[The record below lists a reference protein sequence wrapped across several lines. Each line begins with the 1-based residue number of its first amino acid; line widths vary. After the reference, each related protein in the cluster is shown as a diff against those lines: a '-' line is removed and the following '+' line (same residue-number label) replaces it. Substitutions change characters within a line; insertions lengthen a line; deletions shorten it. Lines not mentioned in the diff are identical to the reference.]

1 MKIVVVGTG
10 YVGLVVGTG
19 FAESG
24 HQVTCVDRNPARI
37 EQLTKGQLPIYEPG
51 LEELVLR
58 NVEEERLTFSTDITK
73 AVADCLLVFLCVG
86 APEEDNGTGTSEVLE
101 AAEQVGKALAG
112 YRIIVNKSTCPVGT
126 AEQIRETIAKLTSH
140 PFDVVANP
148 EFLREGTAVD
158 DFMRPDRVVVGC
170 DDVRVLEI
178 MRELYAPYLRTGKP
192 LLAMTIRS
200 AELSKY
206 AVDAMLAAR
215 ISLMNELA
223 NLAESYGADI
233 KEVQNVMMADA
244 RLGASYLF
252 PGIGFGG
259 AWLPRDAVTAAQMA
273 REKGLPCG
281 VLEGITT
288 TNAWQV
294 EAFLSRIL
302 DYFGDSIAEKRIA
315 IWGASFKPKTDDLR
329 NAPALRVIDGL
340 LEAGACVVVFD
351 PIAAQRLKKR
361 YGERITL
368 APKMYA
374 GLEGADALV
383 IVTEWREFHNPD
395 FERMSSLM
403 RQKIIFD
410 GRNLYEPKTMAQHG
424 FRYFGIGRRQV
435 EPTREI

>member
-1 MKIVVVGTG
+1 MKIAVVGTG

-24 HQVTCVDRNPARI
+24 HQVTCVDRNASRI
-37 EQLTKGQLPIYEPG
+37 ERLREGHLPIYEPG

-58 NVEEERLTFSTDITK
+58 NVEEERLTFSTDIAE

-86 APEEDNGTGTSEVLE
+86 MPEEETGTDISEVLE
-101 AAEQVGKALAG
+101 AAEQVGKALGG

-126 AEQIRETIAKLTSH
+126 AERVRETIAELTSH

-148 EFLREGTAVD
+148 DYLKEGAAVD

-192 LLAMTIRS
+192 FLSMSIRS

-206 AVDAMLAAR
+206 AVDTMLAAR

-223 NLAESYGADI
+223 NLAEAYGADI
-233 KEVQNVMMADA
+233 REVQNVLMADE

-259 AWLPRDAVTAAQMA
+259 AWLAKDAMAAAQMA

-281 VLEGITT
+281 VLEGITE
-288 TNAWQV
+288 TNQWQL
-294 EAFLSRIL
+294 EAFLGRIL
-302 DYFGDSIAEKRIA
+302 EHFGDSIAEKRIA
-315 IWGASFKPKTDDLR
+315 LWGASFKPKTDDLR
-329 NAPALRVIDGL
+329 NAPALHVIDGL
-340 LEAGACVVVFD
+340 LEAGASLNVFD
-351 PIAAQRLKKR
+351 PVAGSRLKKR
-361 YGERITL
+361 YGDRIEL

-395 FERMSSLM
+395 FERMAGTM
-403 RQKIIFD
+403 QQKVIFD

-424 FRYFGIGRRQV
+424 FRYYAIGRPHV
-435 EPTREI
+435 EPGV